1 MIIINLF
8 NLYIL
13 KTVPRWNISVSLTCC
28 VHALLEWLQ
37 IMLLLGNIDW
47 DSFLRNLLYIHMII
61 ILLRWEYT
69 FYIDVHDIRSYR
81 ILK

>member
-13 KTVPRWNISVSLTCC
+13 KTVPRWNISVSPTCC
-28 VHALLEWLQ
+28 VYALLEWLQ

-47 DSFLRNLLYIHMII
+47 DSFLRNLLYIYMII